1 MGTGFNPI
9 AWATFFSVQI
19 GASAGLAG
27 LIFVA
32 VSINLRQIVEVP
44 HLVARSAKALFT
56 LIGVLLTS
64 IVCLVPSQSVRVLAG
79 ELLGLGFAIW
89 IATSLSERGAVRGN
103 TYVNRRQK
111 VFYLLFTQLSLLP
124 YPITGVSLLLRSGG
138 GLYWLVVAIGLSYV
152 TAMLDAWVLL
162 IEIQR

>member
-1 MGTGFNPI
+1 MGTGFNPT
-9 AWATFFSVQI
+9 AWMTFFSAQI

-32 VSINLRQIVEVP
+32 VSINLKRIVELP

-64 IVCLVPSQSVRVLAG
+64 IVCLVPGQPLRVLAG
-79 ELLGLGFAIW
+79 ELLGLGFALW
-89 IATSLSERGAVRGN
+89 IATSLAERGTVRGN
-103 TYVNRRQK
+103 TYINGRQR
-111 VFYLLFTQLSLLP
+111 VSYLIVTQLSLVP
-124 YPITGVSLLLRSGG
+124 YPIAGVSLLAGSGG
-138 GLYWLVVAIGLSYV
+138 GLYWLVVAISLSYL
-152 TAMLDAWVLL
+152 AALLDAWVLL